1 MFDWPASVA
10 RDTLPAVWR
19 ADGLTEEAREG
30 FAEAAAC
37 YARGRFS
44 FVGQQAAPTPVAP
57 PDPAM
62 IGQDGEA
69 VD

>member
-1 MFDWPASVA
+1 MFDWPPPVA
-10 RDTLPAVWR
+10 HGSLTAVWR

-44 FVGQQAAPTPVAP
+44 FVG
-57 PDPAM
+57 
-62 IGQDGEA
+62 
-69 VD
+69 